1 MDKGVSVEEVVS
13 IEKETLVKKEML
25 VPVETNISV
34 SKGPTKEMDVP
45 VNSKRVEEST
55 TRTGRKLRKPDRL
68 IEQFTVALSD
78 IGYGNLLGLLP
89 GHEYT
94 EGEKPDN
101 T

>member
-1 MDKGVSVEEVVS
+1 
-13 IEKETLVKKEML
+13 ML

-34 SKGPTKEMDVP
+34 SKGTIKEMNVP
-45 VNSKRVEEST
+45 VNSKRVEEAT
-55 TRTGRKLRKPDRL
+55 TRTGRKVRKPDRL

-78 IGYGNLLGLLP
+78 IGYGNLLGLLL

-101 T
+101 A